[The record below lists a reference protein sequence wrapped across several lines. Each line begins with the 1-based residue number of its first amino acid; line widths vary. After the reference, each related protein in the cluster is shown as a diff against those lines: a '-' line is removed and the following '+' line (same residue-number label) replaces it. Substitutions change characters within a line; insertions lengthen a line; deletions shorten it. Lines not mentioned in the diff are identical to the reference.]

1 MSELRDLYQEVI
13 LDHGKRPRN
22 CGALDKADHE
32 ASGHNPL
39 CGDRITIFVKIR
51 DGRIEEATFE
61 GSGCAISTA
70 AASMMTSAV
79 RGKTPEEV
87 ERMFGAFQEM
97 VTGKTSVEK
106 LSDLPP
112 KLVVFDGVREFPM
125 RVKCATLSWH
135 TLRAALDRQQETVTT
150 ES

>member
-22 CGALDKADHE
+22 CGALDKADSE

-39 CGDRITIFVKIR
+39 CGDKIKIFVKIR

-61 GSGCAISTA
+61 GNGCAISTA
-70 AASMMTSAV
+70 AASMMTTAV
-79 RGKTPEEV
+79 RGKTHEEV
-87 ERMFGAFQEM
+87 EQMFRAFQEM
-97 VTGKTSVEK
+97 VTGKTGVEE
-106 LSDLPP
+106 LSELPP

-135 TLRAALDRQQETVTT
+135 TLRAALDRQRDTVTT